1 MKIKVKLDYV
11 YISCDVM
18 INIYSEIKE
27 KDLDVHI
34 GWIYDLSD
42 QIEGSLDI
50 LKKYEN
56 RYYKELQEKYK
67 KIESMYVQRN
77 K

>member
-27 KDLDVHI
+27 KDLDYNL
-34 GWIYDLSD
+34 GWIYDLVD
-42 QIEGSLDI
+42 QIEWSLNI
-50 LKKYEN
+50 LKKYNDRHYE
-56 RYYKELQEKYK
+56 ELQDKYK
-67 KIESMYVQRN
+67 KIGKKNEN
-77 K
+77 I

>member
-18 INIYSEIKE
+18 I
-27 KDLDVHI
+27 D
-34 GWIYDLSD
+34 
-42 QIEGSLDI
+42 
-50 LKKYEN
+50 KKNAEN
-56 RYYKELQEKYK
+56 Q
-67 KIESMYVQRN
+67 KIRKGYREYVCS